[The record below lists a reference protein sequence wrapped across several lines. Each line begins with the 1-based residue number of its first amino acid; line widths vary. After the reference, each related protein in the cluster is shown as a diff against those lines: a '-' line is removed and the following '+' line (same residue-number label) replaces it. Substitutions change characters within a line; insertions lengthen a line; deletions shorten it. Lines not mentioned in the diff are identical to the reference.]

1 MPSGCAPIPGSSLC
15 MLISDG
21 KDRGLSN
28 EDCARNKRDSRRQ
41 AHNSVLSTQ
50 SSALSRVRDPMEE
63 VLVFQHDPFED
74 LGFFAEVLEKQGA
87 DYRVIR
93 LFHGEMPAEEWENVT
108 ALIILGGPMSVD
120 EEESFPFLR
129 WEKRIIR
136 AAIDE
141 AVPILGICLG
151 AQLIAS
157 TLGTQ
162 VFHGPVKEIGWSPI
176 SITPHGQVD
185 SLLGYLP
192 ESATVFQ
199 WHSDGFELP
208 AGAIRLASSVNYE
221 NQAFRLGRNIYGLQ
235 FHLEVT
241 PRMVA
246 RWVDERSKDLAQA
259 LYILPDKILADTQSY
274 APALKYYG
282 ERFLS
287 EFIRRVARSKKVNGS
302 QGPA

>member
-1 MPSGCAPIPGSSLC
+1 M
-15 MLISDG
+15 D
-21 KDRGLSN
+21 
-28 EDCARNKRDSRRQ
+28 
-41 AHNSVLSTQ
+41 
-50 SSALSRVRDPMEE
+50 E

-93 LFHGEMPAEEWENVT
+93 LFHGEMPEEEIKNVGS
-108 ALIILGGPMSVD
+108 LIVLGGPMGVD

-141 AVPILGICLG
+141 AVPVLGICLG

-162 VFHGPVKEIGWSPI
+162 IFHGPVKEIGWNPI

-192 ESATVFQ
+192 ETPQCFSGMAMGLIC
-199 WHSDGFELP
+199 HP
-208 AGAIRLASSVNYE
+208 ARFVSPLRHTTA
-221 NQAFRLGRNIYGLQ
+221 
-235 FHLEVT
+235 
-241 PRMVA
+241 PRRFALVKKSTA
-246 RWVDERSKDLAQA
+246 YSFISK
-259 LYILPDKILADTQSY
+259 S
-274 APALKYYG
+274 
-282 ERFLS
+282 
-287 EFIRRVARSKKVNGS
+287 RRG
-302 QGPA
+302 

>member
-1 MPSGCAPIPGSSLC
+1 MG
-15 MLISDG
+15 
-21 KDRGLSN
+21 
-28 EDCARNKRDSRRQ
+28 
-41 AHNSVLSTQ
+41 
-50 SSALSRVRDPMEE
+50 E

-74 LGFFAEVLEKQGA
+74 LGFFAEVLEKQGSE
-87 DYRVIR
+87 YRVVR
-93 LFHGEMPAEEWENVT
+93 LFHGEMPTEEWPQVA
-108 ALIILGGPMSVD
+108 ALIVLGGPMSVD
-120 EEESFPFLR
+120 EEASFPFLR

-141 AVPILGICLG
+141 SVPVLGICLG

-157 TLGTQ
+157 ALGTA

-208 AGAIRLASSVNYE
+208 AGAIRLASSAHYST
-221 NQAFRLGRNIYGLQ
+221 QAFRVGKTIYGLQ

-241 PRMVA
+241 PRMIE
-246 RWVDERSKDLAQA
+246 RWLDERSKDLALA
-259 LYILPDKILADTQSY
+259 PYVLPDKIRADTQSY
-274 APALKYYG
+274 APTLRYYG

-287 EFIRRVARSKKVNGS
+287 EFVRRMARRRGRKVAGGELSG
-302 QGPA
+302 